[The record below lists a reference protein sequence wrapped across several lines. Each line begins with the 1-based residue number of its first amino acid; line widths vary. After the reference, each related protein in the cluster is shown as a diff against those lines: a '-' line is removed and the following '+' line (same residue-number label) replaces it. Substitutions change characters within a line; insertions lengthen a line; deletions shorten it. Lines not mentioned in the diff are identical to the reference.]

1 MTHGENLL
9 AESLRGGLGTGLT
22 TLILGAIILWVGKTT
37 FEHAGQLAGVEHRLN
52 SLNGKNDTHVIVTR
66 NGQHNGR
73 TNKISIYARGCRQN
87 RLARAGSA
95 NRPRRPPKQSSR

>member
-37 FEHAGQLAGVEHRLN
+37 FEHAGQLARHFPF
-52 SLNGKNDTHVIVTR
+52 
-66 NGQHNGR
+66 
-73 TNKISIYARGCRQN
+73 GCT
-87 RLARAGSA
+87 
-95 NRPRRPPKQSSR
+95 

>member
-1 MTHGENLL
+1 MTHGENLI

-52 SLNGKNDTHVIVTR
+52 S
-66 NGQHNGR
+66 
-73 TNKISIYARGCRQN
+73 
-87 RLARAGSA
+87 
-95 NRPRRPPKQSSR
+95 